1 MKFFLTLGVVVGV
14 IFAINKFR
22 QRNDADVWHEVT
34 TR

>member
-1 MKFFLTLGVVVGV
+1 MKILLTLGVVVGV

-22 QRNDADVWHEVT
+22 QRPSADLWHEVT